1 MEPVLAQAARVGAR
15 AVEVWRS
22 LTEPSAS
29 ITDPLLQWRARLLAS
44 LMLAGGP
51 LALLLSGG
59 FLSIDPELSL
69 LPWWMVSVVPVLGCL
84 VTYVLARTRHWRL
97 GAWLAT
103 TLVIAVVTV
112 EMVLRGEPD
121 LALFV
126 GVAITFGGMVLRKR
140 DTLLLAGL
148 ALGSFLTSPLW
159 AGASFSAIDRLVVVG
174 FYLALALVLGI
185 GLGLRETIERERLD
199 ALTKSQARYKGL
211 LEVAFEGLVEL
222 RDDCIVE
229 LNPGFVEITGR
240 TESELLGRE
249 LTAVLTFES
258 SSQAADRRASGTTS
272 TFRQRPGTREAS
284 GKRPTGEVFYVELVS
299 RTLATERGP
308 VDYVAVRDIT
318 ARRQAA
324 LQLSIAHR
332 AVALGTLSAGIA
344 HEINNPLSWMMTN
357 LQTAQDELRHG
368 GQGGRHGVEQDG
380 RRLVSPSAA
389 STESLLHTLD
399 DALQGGRRVMS
410 IVRDL
415 KTMSREGSETGI
427 ADAHAALDLACRIAN
442 RQIEAKARLVR
453 DYGHV
458 PAVRGSAARLG
469 QVFLN
474 LLTNAVQAIPEG
486 QRDVHRITLR
496 TRSRSDIDM
505 VEVIVRDTGRGIP
518 PHVLPHIFDPF
529 YTTKTKDGTGL
540 GLSITRS
547 VIDGMGGTI
556 EVESREG
563 EGATFILRLPVAERP
578 AAAVEGPAAA
588 SAEPTSS
595 ERISSER
602 NGAAREIEAPRASLT
617 RISAPVAS
625 VGPTEPR
632 IRVLIIDDE
641 PLLGKSLRRALA
653 EHDVT
658 FTEDPVRALELC
670 SETDYDAIVCDLM
683 MPMISGEGVYEQ
695 LRERA
700 PDLAARMIFMTG
712 GAFTEGAQRF
722 LREITNPVLT
732 KPFAPNDLRAAVRR
746 MLDTKPEP
754 PQPPASTDED
764 GATSSAKTDASA

>member
-1 MEPVLAQAARVGAR
+1 VLNGDVLAHAARGWAR
-15 AVEVWRS
+15 AVRAWRA
-22 LTEPSAS
+22 LTEPSATL
-29 ITDPLLQWRARLLAS
+29 TDPLLQWRARILAS
-44 LMLAGGP
+44 LMLAAMP
-51 LALLLSGG
+51 LVAALSGV
-59 FLSIDPELSL
+59 LVAIAPERIS
-69 LPWWMVSVVPVLGCL
+69 LPWWIVSVLPMLGIAC
-84 VTYVLARTRHWRL
+84 TYALARSRHWRL
-97 GAWLAT
+97 GAWLVT
-103 TLVIAVVTV
+103 TLAIIIPTT
-112 EMVLRGEPD
+112 EMALRGAPY
-121 LALFV
+121 LAAFV
-126 GVAITFGGMVLRKR
+126 GMAITMGGMVLRKR
-140 DTLLLAGL
+140 DTLLLAAL
-148 ALGSFLTSPLW
+148 ALLLFLTTPLW
-159 AGASFSAIDRLVVVG
+159 ADTPFAPAERTMVSG
-174 FYLALALVLGI
+174 FYVLLAVVLGI
-185 GLGLRETIERERLD
+185 GLGLRETIERERLE

-229 LNPGFVEITGR
+229 LNPGFLEITGR

-258 SSQAADRRASGTTS
+258 QAEADDRRATGTLA

-284 GKRPTGEVFYVELVS
+284 GKRPSGEVFYVELVS
-299 RTLATERGP
+299 RTLTTDRGP

-357 LQTAQDELRHG
+357 LQMAQDELRRG
-368 GQGGRHGVEQDG
+368 ALGGR
-380 RRLVSPSAA
+380 R
-389 STESLLHTLD
+389 STEQEALLHTLD

-415 KTMSREGSETGI
+415 KTMSREGGETGA
-427 ADAHAALDLACRIAN
+427 ADVHAALDLACRIAN

-458 PAVRGSAARLG
+458 PSVRGSAGRLG

-486 QRDVHRITLR
+486 QRDAHRITLR
-496 TRSRSDIDM
+496 TRVRHEL

-547 VIDGMGGTI
+547 VIDSMGGTI

-563 EGATFILRLPVAERP
+563 DGATFILRLPMAERP
-578 AAAVEGPAAA
+578 SSAAEAQAAAEAAPARDGFAA
-588 SAEPTSS
+588 GH
-595 ERISSER
+595 ERSGIRE
-602 NGAAREIEAPRASLT
+602 AARMEDEEAPRATTTS
-617 RISAPVAS
+617 IGAPVTAL
-625 VGPTEPR
+625 GPAEPKV
-632 IRVLIIDDE
+632 RVLIIDDE
-641 PLLGKSLRRALA
+641 PLLGKSLRRALS

-658 FTEDPVRALELC
+658 FTEDPVHALELC
-670 SETDYDAIVCDLM
+670 GQTDYDAIVCDLM
-683 MPMISGEGVYEQ
+683 MPMISGEGVYEH
-695 LRERA
+695 LRQHA
-700 PDLAARMIFMTG
+700 PELAARMIFMTG
-712 GAFTEGAQRF
+712 GAFTASAQQF
-722 LREITNPVLT
+722 LAEVPNIKLT
-732 KPFAPNDLRAAVRR
+732 KPFTPDDLRKAVRR
-746 MLDTKPEP
+746 VLEGKHESR
-754 PQPPASTDED
+754 QPPPPEENGS
-764 GATSSAKTDASA
+764 ATRERTDASA